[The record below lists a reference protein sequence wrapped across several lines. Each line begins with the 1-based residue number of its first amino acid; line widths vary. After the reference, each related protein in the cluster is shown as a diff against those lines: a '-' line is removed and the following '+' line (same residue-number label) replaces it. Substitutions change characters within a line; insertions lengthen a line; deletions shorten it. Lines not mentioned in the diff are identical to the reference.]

1 MIISSKLLQQIKL
14 TRVSNQSETFAKEQ
28 VQAFVSVSTKKNGDL
43 AHVEIGFKVGSAQN
57 DERVLVMVITL
68 NQKKTFLGLVRHT
81 DINIDCSRRLIAT
94 QMSPFCF
101 KALGIF

>member
-28 VQAFVSVSTKKNGDL
+28 VQAFFSVSTKKKNGDL

-81 DINIDCSRRLIAT
+81 DINRG
-94 QMSPFCF
+94 SP
-101 KALGIF
+101 